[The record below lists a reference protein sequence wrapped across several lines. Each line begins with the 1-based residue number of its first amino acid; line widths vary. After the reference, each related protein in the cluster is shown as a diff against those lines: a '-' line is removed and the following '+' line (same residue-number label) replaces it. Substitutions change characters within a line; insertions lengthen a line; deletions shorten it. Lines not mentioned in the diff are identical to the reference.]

1 MKKKLFLFV
10 SGRSQDY
17 FQGTHGERAEVV
29 RQNDNLS
36 LEGTHSMTK
45 KDATVY
51 KGERAAVVKH
61 SDNLRV
67 EGKFEGRAKEA
78 SVKRGERM
86 SVVKHKDNLKM
97 EGKIKIVLFTKT
109 NNQ

>member
-1 MKKKLFLFV
+1 VF
-10 SGRSQDY
+10 Y
-17 FQGTHGERAEVV
+17 
-29 RQNDNLS
+29 N
-36 LEGTHSMTK
+36 
-45 KDATVY
+45 
-51 KGERAAVVKH
+51 GERAAVVKH

-97 EGKIKIVLFTKT
+97 EGTFSGMERKTMVGGKIVKGERSTLSLS
-109 NNQ
+109 QA